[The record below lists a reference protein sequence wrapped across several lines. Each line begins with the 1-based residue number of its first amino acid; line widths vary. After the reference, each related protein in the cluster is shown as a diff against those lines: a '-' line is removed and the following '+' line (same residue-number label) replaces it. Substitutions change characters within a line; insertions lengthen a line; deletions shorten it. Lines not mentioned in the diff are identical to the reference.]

1 MERKEFMNKIEELK
15 QGIKDNLKKVT
26 NQGRTNAKLY
36 DASYIGTDKAFEGE
50 YSPFY
55 EFCRNEW
62 DFFTEFLNENG
73 LETKQYARTSSFYI
87 VSNDYS
93 DVRDFIDYNNLSE
106 VSESVLEKAVI
117 DFMDNHLYYEQRNDK
132 DLSFN
137 DVDYM
142 IGYFMNQYELTL
154 EESFEYIQESVLDSI
169 DDELSEL
176 EEYVKTLESVNDGYD
191 YLNQFKE
198 NQVYNFLYYIH
209 DELDNGYLDGFL
221 IDYIDLGDAKDKYPT
236 QYEAF
241 LKDNGL
247 THEQLL
253 NEPQVAQLNDELE
266 CSRQEQK
273 DLERKLNQDTILVAH
288 DLIKGATPY
297 EAIAKLTQLVDIF
310 QQKQSELVVLEN
322 ELMSQLLEL
331 KGE

>member
-1 MERKEFMNKIEELK
+1 MEKQVFMAQLEELK
-15 QGIKDNLKKVT
+15 ADIKAQLKQVK

-36 DASYIGTDKAFEGE
+36 DVAYVAKDKVFEFE
-50 YSPFY
+50 HSPFY
-55 EFCRNEW
+55 DFCRNEW

-93 DVRDFIDYNNLSE
+93 DVRSFSDYNNLSE
-106 VSESVLEKAVI
+106 LDEPQLEKAVI

-137 DVDYM
+137 DVDYL

-154 EESFEYIQESVLDSI
+154 EESFDHIQESVLDSI

-176 EEYVKTLESVNDGYD
+176 EEYVKTLESVNEAYD

-198 NQVYNFLYYIH
+198 NQVYNFILYIQ
-209 DELDNGYLDGFL
+209 DKLENGYLDGFL
-221 IDYIDLGDAKDKYPT
+221 VDYIDLEDAKEKYPT

-253 NEPQVAQLNDELE
+253 NEPKVAQLNEELE
-266 CSRQEQK
+266 DNRNELK
-273 DLERKLNQDTILVAH
+273 ELEEKLNQDSILVAH

-310 QQKQSELVVLEN
+310 QQKQSELIVLEN